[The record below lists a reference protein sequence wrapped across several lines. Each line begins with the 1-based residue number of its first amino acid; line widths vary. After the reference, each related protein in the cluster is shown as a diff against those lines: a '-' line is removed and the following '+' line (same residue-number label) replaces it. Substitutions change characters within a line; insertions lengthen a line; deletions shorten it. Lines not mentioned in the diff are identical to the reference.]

1 MGLITRTRD
10 AVQAWRHGRVI
21 EMQVPAGQDTL
32 VMGLPAER
40 WDPYS
45 WNTTMGLR
53 TIDDLVQTK
62 GIGIYREMMHK
73 DPHVSSCVYLPIMAR
88 LSSGWDFVPA
98 SDEPEDA
105 RVAEFVR
112 FALDKMVSRLLTD
125 AMEAL
130 PIGFSCIERIWGE
143 PYTTGEWSG
152 FQGYRAFR
160 PLPQETVTYK
170 RDEHGDMEPDGVW
183 QAKSDHPGS
192 MVTPGLDPAFFT
204 KMPADRFIRWYWR
217 SEYGNPLGL
226 SILRP
231 AYAPYFFKQLVVKQ
245 WARYMSKH
253 GLSGVRVRVPANAT
267 KKQMDD
273 AVEYARRYQTD
284 LVMAYRD
291 GTDIVID
298 SPNTAATMN
307 YEAGITSANKEI
319 AHACLQPSTLLDVTD
334 QGSYALAKE
343 QSGTFTWFLDNVGG
357 LLSEEV
363 MQQQVIRPL
372 VTANFGP
379 QYECPW
385 FTFRG
390 FSQPDRESIARMI
403 DLLVR
408 AGMDVPKSWIRETL
422 GVPEV
427 SDEQDR
433 LNPPAV
439 AAPMP
444 PATVAMSGDADL
456 DALLQEF
463 TAARWTGDR
472 DRGCAA
478 LRGIR

>member
-1 MGLITRTRD
+1 
-10 AVQAWRHGRVI
+10 
-21 EMQVPAGQDTL
+21 
-32 VMGLPAER
+32 
-40 WDPYS
+40 
-45 WNTTMGLR
+45 
-53 TIDDLVQTK
+53 
-62 GIGIYREMMHK
+62 
-73 DPHVSSCVYLPIMAR
+73 
-88 LSSGWDFVPA
+88 
-98 SDEPEDA
+98 
-105 RVAEFVR
+105 
-112 FALDKMVSRLLTD
+112 
-125 AMEAL
+125 
-130 PIGFSCIERIWGE
+130 
-143 PYTTGEWSG
+143 
-152 FQGYRAFR
+152 
-160 PLPQETVTYK
+160 
-170 RDEHGDMEPDGVW
+170 
-183 QAKSDHPGS
+183 
-192 MVTPGLDPAFFT
+192 
-204 KMPADRFIRWYWR
+204 
-217 SEYGNPLGL
+217 
-226 SILRP
+226 
-231 AYAPYFFKQLVVKQ
+231 
-245 WARYMSKH
+245 MSKH

-291 GTDIVID
+291 GTDIVIE